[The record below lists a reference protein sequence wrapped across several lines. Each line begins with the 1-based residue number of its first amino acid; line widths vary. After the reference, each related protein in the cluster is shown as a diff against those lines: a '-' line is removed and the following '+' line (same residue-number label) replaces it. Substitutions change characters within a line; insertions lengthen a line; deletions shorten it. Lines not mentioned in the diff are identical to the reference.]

1 MHGYTKCKRLGLHWV
16 GDSHWFNSPQDRLC
30 RPENNVS
37 RAQLFPSMPFRLQN
51 HFVKGSALPSSK
63 YKKTTTKLLE
73 QVANGTCGGADGSP
87 GNGARGSVHRSRC
100 SSHGTVCRCP
110 ARSLITSVALRNPS
124 WNLISLARS
133 RWPWREPPSQSDR
146 SVSTAPT
153 AEPTRLS
160 DLRPRLRRWTRQPDV
175 TTLLPQSSSKQ
186 RFGLVRQRPRLASQ
200 KQAASL
206 QRLKLA
212 RQ

>member
-1 MHGYTKCKRLGLHWV
+1 MQVPSQISDHFCSTQERILESDLPG
-16 GDSHWFNSPQDRLC
+16 
-30 RPENNVS
+30 
-37 RAQLFPSMPFRLQN
+37 AQSM
-51 HFVKGSALPSSK
+51 AL
-63 YKKTTTKLLE
+63 
-73 QVANGTCGGADGSP
+73 AGA
-87 GNGARGSVHRSRC
+87 
-100 SSHGTVCRCP
+100 
-110 ARSLITSVALRNPS
+110 
-124 WNLISLARS
+124 
-133 RWPWREPPSQSDR
+133 PSQSDR